1 MKNTGECEGTE
12 ELSEPHTNVTLIPG
26 TLSLEMKL
34 QAYKFVR
41 IEVILLLFSD
51 VFFCINST
59 VCFISTFRVKTEV

>member
-51 VFFCINST
+51 VYFFH
-59 VCFISTFRVKTEV
+59 